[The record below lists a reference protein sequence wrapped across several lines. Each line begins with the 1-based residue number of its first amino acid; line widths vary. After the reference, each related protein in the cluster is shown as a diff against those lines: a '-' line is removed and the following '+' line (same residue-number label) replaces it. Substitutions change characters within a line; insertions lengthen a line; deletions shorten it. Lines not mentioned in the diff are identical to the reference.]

1 MFTRILVP
9 LDGSTRAECAIP
21 VAARIARASGGTVD
35 LLRVV
40 YPPIDYGGYLTQSQ
54 LLVEKEMDAAIDAA
68 AEYLARMTRAEAL
81 EGIGTKIEAI
91 AGAVAP
97 TVLSYT
103 QSAEIDLVVMCSH
116 GYSGLKR
123 WMLGSVAEMVARHTT
138 VPVLILHQNGP
149 ALTSLPDDQSLRA
162 LVALDGSSFAE
173 AVLEPTIDLIT
184 ALSAPAQG
192 AVHLLRV
199 VDVPMLDG
207 KGKSQANIGADVM
220 KKAEEDATLYLVGVI
235 STLQTAI
242 GEGKQL
248 KFTASVTTDID
259 VAGAIVKEAQHV
271 ENTAAEGTNG
281 YAFIAMS
288 THGRGGIE
296 RWMAGSVTERTLHGT
311 RLPLLIVRP
320 QNAKNAVEL
329 AKEANKD
336 AVVTNERIE
345 PQTWSALF

>member
-21 VAARIARASGGTVD
+21 VAARIARASGGKID

-40 YPPIDYGGYLTQSQ
+40 YPPIDYGMYLTQSVT
-54 LLVEKEMDAAIDAA
+54 LVDKEMDAAIDGAT
-68 AEYLARMTRAEAL
+68 EYLAGMARTEAL
-81 EGIGTKIEAI
+81 EGIDTKIEAI

-123 WMLGSVAEMVARHTT
+123 WMLGSVAEKVARHAT
-138 VPVLILHQNGP
+138 VPVLILHENGP
-149 ALTSLPDDQSLRA
+149 ALTSVPGDQSMRA

-173 AVLEPTIDLIT
+173 AVLDPTIDLIA
-184 ALSAPAQG
+184 ALSAPAHG

-199 VDVPMLDG
+199 VDVPVLDG
-207 KGKSQANIGADVM
+207 KGKSQVNIGVDVM
-220 KKAEEDATLYLVGVI
+220 KKAKEDAALYLMAVL
-235 STLQTAI
+235 STLKTVI
-242 GEGKQL
+242 GAGKQL
-248 KFTASVTTDID
+248 KFTASLTTNID

-271 ENTAAEGTNG
+271 ENTAAAGTNG

-288 THGRGGIE
+288 THGRSGIDH
-296 RWMAGSVTERTLHGT
+296 WMTGSITERTLHGT

-320 QNAKNAVEL
+320 QIAGKL
-329 AKEANKD
+329 AKEADKD
-336 AVVTNERIE
+336 AIEMHERIE
-345 PQTWSALF
+345 LQTWSALL